1 MKTSNGDKREA
12 KKGSGDWS
20 SGRVLGAR
28 PLTFPNREAIKKK
41 SSQGAKRGLTAGC
54 RIGPVVCRA
63 AQSSPYLCKTAMAY
77 IVAVYTSSRLV
88 YSRCFSCIGAAVM
101 VASGSA
107 PAYGF
112 FRKFVRA
119 AALKPALGF
128 APNPTRDPSLDPSS
142 LRAALSCIGAAAMVA
157 FGSAPAYGFF
167 RKFVRAAA
175 LKPAWGFA
183 PNPTRD
189 QSLDPSSLRVASS
202 RFSIFHFILSPGR
215 RR

>member
-1 MKTSNGDKREA
+1 
-12 KKGSGDWS
+12 
-20 SGRVLGAR
+20 
-28 PLTFPNREAIKKK
+28 
-41 SSQGAKRGLTAGC
+41 
-54 RIGPVVCRA
+54 
-63 AQSSPYLCKTAMAY
+63 MAY

-88 YSRCFSCIGAAVM
+88 YSRCFSCIGAAVMVASGSAPAYGFFRKFVRAAALKPAWGFTPNPTRDPSLAPSSLRAVLSCIGAAVM

-142 LRAALSCIGAAAMVA
+142 LRAVL
-157 FGSAPAYGFF
+157 
-167 RKFVRAAA
+167 
-175 LKPAWGFA
+175 
-183 PNPTRD
+183 
-189 QSLDPSSLRVASS
+189 S
-202 RFSIFHFILSPGR
+202 RFFIFHFILSPGR

>member
-12 KKGSGDWS
+12 RKGSGDWS
-20 SGRVLGAR
+20 PGRVLGAR

-119 AALKPALGF
+119 AALKPAWGF

-142 LRAALSCIGAAAMVA
+142 LRAVL
-157 FGSAPAYGFF
+157 
-167 RKFVRAAA
+167 
-175 LKPAWGFA
+175 
-183 PNPTRD
+183 
-189 QSLDPSSLRVASS
+189 S
-202 RFSIFHFILSPGR
+202 RFFIFHFILSPGR